1 MVDKYSAADSYTD
14 PDTGVLINKLGLL
27 TQDELDEAE
36 AALVSVAIAELV
48 FEPLMEGEGGPGLD
62 FLCDIHRKLF
72 GDLYEWA
79 GEFRTVDISKG
90 STRFANVRFI
100 EAEGERLMNSL
111 ASENWLCG
119 LPHDEFADRAAF
131 YMGEL
136 NTLHPFREGN
146 GRALR
151 EYIRHIAAR
160 AGHSLSWEG
169 LDRDEM
175 TEAAISA
182 YKLDHQKMRGVL
194 LKQMTCC

>member
-1 MVDKYSAADSYTD
+1 MIDKYSAADSYTD

-27 TQDELDEAE
+27 NQDDLDEAE

-48 FEPLMEGEGGPGLD
+48 FDPLMEGEGGPGLD

-100 EAEGERLMNSL
+100 ETEGERLMNSL

-119 LPHDEFADRAAF
+119 LPHDEFADRAAL

-151 EYIRHIAAR
+151 EYIRRIAAR

-182 YKLDHQKMRGVL
+182 FNLDHQKLRGVI